1 MTSKDKLPVVRPRK
15 RSSFQFSIYFM
26 INSQSVRIIFIS
38 SLLVFLMI
46 EVSRAAEIP
55 MTLAVC
61 IATAVREHRAI
72 KNAYLDS
79 V

>member
-1 MTSKDKLPVVRPRK
+1 
-15 RSSFQFSIYFM
+15 M

-55 MTLAVC
+55 MTLADC
-61 IATAVREHRAI
+61 IATAVRENRAI
-72 KNAYLDS
+72 KNVYLDRVYS
-79 V
+79 GDIIQIPCRKMSLNCIMYP